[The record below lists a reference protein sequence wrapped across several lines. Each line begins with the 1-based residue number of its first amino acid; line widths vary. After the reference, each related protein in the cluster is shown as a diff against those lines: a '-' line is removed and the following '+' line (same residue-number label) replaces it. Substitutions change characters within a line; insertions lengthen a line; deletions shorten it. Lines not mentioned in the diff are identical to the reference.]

1 MGALA
6 LMRHLRWEP
15 EKYLDNCNLDEQG
28 GDVVVKW
35 KPESIRWIKKILEI
49 GENKWKTKKM
59 QGEMNVWIFVGSG
72 LFVVGFV
79 CFFTFLAT

>member
-1 MGALA
+1 MKT
-6 LMRHLRWEP
+6 RDH
-15 EKYLDNCNLDEQG
+15 KVD
-28 GDVVVKW
+28 
-35 KPESIRWIKKILEI
+35 KKILEI
-49 GENKWKTKKM
+49 GENNRKTKKKM